1 MKKRLLL
8 FFVLIQCVLFAQT
21 APNLIVTDLE
31 GTTHNLY
38 DYLDEGKTVILDF
51 FIINCTPCQEGAPHL
66 DSFWS
71 TYGPEGT
78 EQIQVISLELS
89 NSTNQQVANTAEE
102 WGMENPV
109 VNLSETPSAYNSFI
123 PAFPTYI
130 VVCPDKS
137 MTTLIDF
144 EYPETILAWEQSL
157 NSCDFGDSFTD
168 VNILA
173 NEVIHCDRTIQ
184 ANLVIGNVG
193 MNLINTLTIDVFVDS
208 VFHSSIQWNNALP
221 SNFNTNSTPFP
232 ITFEDNSINGSLIE
246 FIVYTPNDANPT
258 NNYAS
263 HNLNDGLITP
273 NTEFTLQIK
282 MDNYPADI
290 YWALT
295 NSTDDVLTE
304 GVGADYAAFEEIEIT
319 TVLDSND
326 CYTFTIMDSYGD
338 GLCCAFGE
346 GYFNILS
353 DQDTLITGINF
364 EDYFIESFYVGNE
377 IGVEEIYSG
386 NKRIVNKLYFNL
398 IGEEIS
404 YPTQIGIYIQKT
416 IFDDGTFDSKKMI
429 LSNTKL

>member
-1 MKKRLLL
+1 
-8 FFVLIQCVLFAQT
+8 
-21 APNLIVTDLE
+21 
-31 GTTHNLY
+31 
-38 DYLDEGKTVILDF
+38 
-51 FIINCTPCQEGAPHL
+51 
-66 DSFWS
+66 
-71 TYGPEGT
+71 
-78 EQIQVISLELS
+78 
-89 NSTNQQVANTAEE
+89 
-102 WGMENPV
+102 
-109 VNLSETPSAYNSFI
+109 
-123 PAFPTYI
+123 
-130 VVCPDKS
+130 
-137 MTTLIDF
+137 
-144 EYPETILAWEQSL
+144 
-157 NSCDFGDSFTD
+157 
-168 VNILA
+168 
-173 NEVIHCDRTIQ
+173 
-184 ANLVIGNVG
+184 VIGNVG